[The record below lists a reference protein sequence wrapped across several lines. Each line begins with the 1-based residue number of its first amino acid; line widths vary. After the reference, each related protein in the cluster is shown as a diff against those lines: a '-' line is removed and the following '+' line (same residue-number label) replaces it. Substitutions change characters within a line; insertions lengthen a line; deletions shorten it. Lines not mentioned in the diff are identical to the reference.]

1 MSTTLPLYWKLSSA
15 DKGERIDASV
25 KLVSSVLEFQAQFAD
40 PAAPGENT
48 SSEDSEV
55 DEEQAKL
62 NGLDELNAEDV
73 RYAVRRLIRGLASP
87 RESSRLGFAVA
98 LTEVR
103 VGCFIEETC
112 VLSRY
117 LLSFC
122 RVLTPFLP
130 GKLSLW

>member
-15 DKGERIDASV
+15 DKGERVDASV

-40 PAAPGENT
+40 PAGENT

-103 VGCFIEETC
+103 VGCFIGETC
-112 VLSRY
+112 MLSRY

-122 RVLTPFLP
+122 RVLTPFPP